1 MRLHTEEPHRRLL
14 EGAIGHHLVGAPF
27 HGTNAHTALVVLA
40 EADQAHISAGTQ
52 HGDELE
58 AAVDV
63 VVEVDEDGCRVG
75 HLAARHH
82 LDVGTPGEGRSEPA
96 GEHQVA
102 GHQGHVGG
110 RHRSH
115 HRSAAADIRE
125 AAGTLRPKES
135 IAKLEKEMAITT
147 VGIVG
152 AGLMGSGIA
161 EVCARSG
168 LRTRV
173 AEAGADA
180 LEAGR
185 RRVERSLDRGR
196 QGGKLSGDDVEKIS
210 GRLSFSTDLEELSD
224 CDMVV
229 EAIVE
234 RLADKKELFG
244 KLDRIVPEHSIL
256 STNTSSLPIIE
267 IARATNRPDRVIG
280 THFFNP
286 APVMK
291 LLEVV
296 RTIATSD
303 ETLEETRALGET
315 LGKRVIVA
323 QDRGGFIVNLLLIP
337 FLNNAVRLYES
348 GFATKED
355 IDEGMKLG
363 CGHPMGPLQLLDY
376 IGLDTALFVCD
387 ALYEEYA
394 IRDYAAPPLLKRM
407 VAAGYLGRKSGRG
420 FYEYD
425 AAR

>member
-1 MRLHTEEPHRRLL
+1 VEE
-14 EGAIGHHLVGAPF
+14 EMG
-27 HGTNAHTALVVLA
+27 
-40 EADQAHISAGTQ
+40 IS
-52 HGDELE
+52 
-58 AAVDV
+58 
-63 VVEVDEDGCRVG
+63 
-75 HLAARHH
+75 
-82 LDVGTPGEGRSEPA
+82 
-96 GEHQVA
+96 
-102 GHQGHVGG
+102 
-110 RHRSH
+110 
-115 HRSAAADIRE
+115 
-125 AAGTLRPKES
+125 
-135 IAKLEKEMAITT
+135 T
-147 VGIVG
+147 VGVVG

-173 AEAGADA
+173 AEASDQA
-180 LEAGR
+180 LEAAR
-185 RRVERSLDRGR
+185 RRVEHSLERGR
-196 QGGKLSGDDVEKIS
+196 EGGKLSGDDVTRIS
-210 GRLSFSTDLEELSD
+210 GQLSFSNDLETLSD
-224 CDMVV
+224 CDIVV

-234 RLADKKELFG
+234 RLQDKVELFG
-244 KLDRIVPEHSIL
+244 KLDRIAPEHAIL
-256 STNTSSLPIIE
+256 SSNTSALPIME
-267 IARATNRPDRVIG
+267 IARATHRPDRVIG

-303 ETLEETRALGET
+303 QTLAETRALGER

-348 GFATKED
+348 GFATKDD
-355 IDEGMKLG
+355 IDEGMRLG

-407 VAAGYLGRKSGRG
+407 VAAGYLGRKTGRG
-420 FYEYD
+420 FYTYD
-425 AAR
+425 ATEQR

>member
-1 MRLHTEEPHRRLL
+1 ME
-14 EGAIGHHLVGAPF
+14 
-27 HGTNAHTALVVLA
+27 
-40 EADQAHISAGTQ
+40 
-52 HGDELE
+52 
-58 AAVDV
+58 
-63 VVEVDEDGCRVG
+63 
-75 HLAARHH
+75 
-82 LDVGTPGEGRSEPA
+82 
-96 GEHQVA
+96 
-102 GHQGHVGG
+102 
-110 RHRSH
+110 
-115 HRSAAADIRE
+115 IR
-125 AAGTLRPKES
+125 
-135 IAKLEKEMAITT
+135 T

-173 AEAGADA
+173 AKAADDA
-180 LEAGR
+180 LQAGR
-185 RRVERSLDRGR
+185 TRVERSLERGR
-196 QGGKLSGDDVEKIS
+196 SGGKLSDDDVEQIS
-210 GRLSFSTDLEELSD
+210 ARLSFSTDLGELGD
-224 CDMVV
+224 CDVVV

-234 RLADKKELFG
+234 RLPEKVELFG
-244 KLDRIVPEHSIL
+244 RLDQIVPEHAIL
-256 STNTSSLPIIE
+256 ASNTSSLPIME
-267 IARATNRPDRVIG
+267 IARATHRPDRVIG

-303 ETLEETRALGET
+303 ETLAVTRALGER

-348 GFATKED
+348 GFATRDD
-355 IDEGMKLG
+355 IDEGMRLG

-387 ALYEEYA
+387 ALYAEYA

-420 FYEYD
+420 FYEYEG
-425 AAR
+425 AQKR

>member
-1 MRLHTEEPHRRLL
+1 ME
-14 EGAIGHHLVGAPF
+14 
-27 HGTNAHTALVVLA
+27 
-40 EADQAHISAGTQ
+40 IS
-52 HGDELE
+52 
-58 AAVDV
+58 
-63 VVEVDEDGCRVG
+63 
-75 HLAARHH
+75 
-82 LDVGTPGEGRSEPA
+82 
-96 GEHQVA
+96 
-102 GHQGHVGG
+102 
-110 RHRSH
+110 
-115 HRSAAADIRE
+115 
-125 AAGTLRPKES
+125 
-135 IAKLEKEMAITT
+135 T

-161 EVCARSG
+161 EVCARNG

-173 AEAGADA
+173 AETGPEA
-180 LEAGR
+180 LAAGR
-185 RRVERSLDRGR
+185 ARVERSLDRGR
-196 QGGKLSGDDVEKIS
+196 HGGKLSDAEVEQIS
-210 GRLSFSTDLEELSD
+210 GRLSFSTNLEELAD
-224 CDMVV
+224 CDLVV

-234 RLADKKELFG
+234 RLADKVDLFG
-244 KLDRIVPEHSIL
+244 KLDRIVPEHAIL
-256 STNTSSLPIIE
+256 SSNTSSLPIIE
-267 IARATNRPDRVIG
+267 IARATSRPDRVIG

-303 ETLEETRALGET
+303 DTLETTRTLGER

-348 GFATKED
+348 GFATKDD

-420 FYEYD
+420 FYEYEQ
-425 AAR
+425 AQTR